1 VTAEPETVA
10 KAFIEAINR
19 GDLDGL
25 IALMADGHAMRIL
38 DEPPVMGEAALRN
51 AWRGYFEAFPEY
63 AIYVEQMATK
73 DRRVAILGSTT
84 GSHLGLPD
92 EEERQL
98 PVLWTADVSNGRVA
112 SWNII
117 DDSPELRRELGLS

>member
-1 VTAEPETVA
+1 MTAEPETA
-10 KAFIEAINR
+10 AMAFIEAINR

-25 IALMADGHAMRIL
+25 IALMTEDHVMRIL
-38 DEPPVMGEAALRN
+38 DEPPVSGEATLRN

-63 AIYVEQMATK
+63 TIYVDRMATEGS
-73 DRRVAILGSTT
+73 RVAILGSTT

-98 PVLWTADVSNGRVA
+98 PVIWTADVRDGKVA
-112 SWNII
+112 AWSIL
-117 DDSPELRRELGLS
+117 DDTPELRRELGLS